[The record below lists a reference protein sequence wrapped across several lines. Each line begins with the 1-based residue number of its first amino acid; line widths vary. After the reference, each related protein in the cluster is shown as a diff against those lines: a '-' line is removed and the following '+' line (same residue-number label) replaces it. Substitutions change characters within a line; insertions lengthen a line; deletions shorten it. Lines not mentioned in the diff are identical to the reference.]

1 MIKKYKSSFIVILIM
16 LIYSITIL
24 FVQNSKSNRIKE
36 QDLKITELNDEIKHQ
51 KTDVFSTSKVKDD
64 VKMLTNIDQE
74 RFNSDNVKMKKA
86 FKELFTWDDFK
97 SYNKVCDLAYDKYKL
112 DKNGRFLNEFMPSV
126 ETYKKGGYKG
136 SKGDGKL
143 YNVIDDTKANM
154 SFKSLEPY
162 VIRIDGNEYE
172 YISTVSVN
180 VKDMAGNN
188 GKANFIVKYKTNGKS
203 FYNLSVDYINEF

>member
-16 LIYSITIL
+16 LVYSITIL

-97 SYNKVCDLAYDKYKL
+97 SYNKVRDLAYNKYKL
-112 DKNGRFLNEFMPSV
+112 DKNGRFLKEYMPSV

-143 YNVIDDTKANM
+143 YNIIDDTKANM

-203 FYNLSVDYINEF
+203 FYDLSVDYINEF

>member
-1 MIKKYKSSFIVILIM
+1 MIKKYKSSFVVILIM

-24 FVQNSKSNRIKE
+24 FVYNSKSNRIKE

-51 KTDVFSTSKVKDD
+51 KTDVFSTSKIKDD

-74 RFNSDNVKMKKA
+74 RFNSDNVKMKKV

-97 SYNKVCDLAYDKYKL
+97 SYNKVRDLAYDKYKL
-112 DKNGRFLNEFMPSV
+112 DKNGSFLKEFMPVV

-162 VIRIDGNEYE
+162 VIRIDGSEYE

-203 FYNLSVDYINEF
+203 FYDLSVDYINEF

>member
-16 LIYSITIL
+16 LVYSITTL
-24 FVQNSKSNRIKE
+24 FVYNSKFNRIKE

-97 SYNKVCDLAYDKYKL
+97 SYNKVRDLAYDKYKL
-112 DKNGRFLNEFMPSV
+112 DKNGKFLKEFMPVV

-162 VIRIDGNEYE
+162 VIRIDRNEYE

-203 FYNLSVDYINEF
+203 FY

>member
-16 LIYSITIL
+16 LVYSITTL
-24 FVQNSKSNRIKE
+24 FVYNSKFNRIKE

-97 SYNKVCDLAYDKYKL
+97 SYNKVRDLAYDKYKL
-112 DKNGRFLNEFMPSV
+112 DKNGKFLKEFMPVV

-162 VIRIDGNEYE
+162 VIRIDGSEYE

-203 FYNLSVDYINEF
+203 FY

>member
-1 MIKKYKSSFIVILIM
+1 MIKKYKSSFVVILIM
-16 LIYSITIL
+16 LVYSITIL

-97 SYNKVCDLAYDKYKL
+97 SYNKVRDLAYNKYKL
-112 DKNGRFLNEFMPSV
+112 DKNGKFLKEFMPVV

-162 VIRIDGNEYE
+162 VIRIDGSEYE

-203 FYNLSVDYINEF
+203 FYDLSVDYINEF

>member
-24 FVQNSKSNRIKE
+24 FVYSSKSNRIKE

-97 SYNKVCDLAYDKYKL
+97 SYNKVRDLAYNKYKL
-112 DKNGRFLNEFMPSV
+112 DKNGRFLKEFMPVV

-136 SKGDGKL
+136 SKSDGKL

-203 FYNLSVDYINEF
+203 FY